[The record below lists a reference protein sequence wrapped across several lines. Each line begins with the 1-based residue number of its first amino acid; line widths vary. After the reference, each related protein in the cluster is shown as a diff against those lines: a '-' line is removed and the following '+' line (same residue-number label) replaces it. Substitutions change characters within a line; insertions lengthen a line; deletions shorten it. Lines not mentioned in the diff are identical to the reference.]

1 MTHSDDEKTFDLD
14 DLFATARSE
23 MPQPDDALFAAILAD
38 AQSVLADTQAV
49 TSPVLETL
57 PWYKQLWSDMGGW
70 PSFVG
75 LTTAG
80 LVGVWIGISAD
91 QLPTQTINPFSASAE
106 LTDPFSGLDLGLL
119 EG

>member
-1 MTHSDDEKTFDLD
+1 L
-14 DLFATARSE
+14 
-23 MPQPDDALFAAILAD
+23 
-38 AQSVLADTQAV
+38 
-49 TSPVLETL
+49 
-57 PWYKQLWSDMGGW
+57 GGW

-91 QLPTQTINPFSASAE
+91 QLPTQTINPFSATAE